1 MIRSPLPRLSPVGPS
16 PGGNRDEVTIEEVS
30 GGFQR
35 LASRALPWLQV
46 LLATIA
52 GLLLFVAGLPSLL
65 IFASIAAPLVVIL
78 QLWLRQAGGVL
89 PILPAYLLIQA
100 VVNLVPLAG
109 TGIPAT
115 WLEKGELL
123 SAVAVSLGLWFLAIG
138 AGWLFT
144 PPGLGMANDRTPL
157 PLARTQTWLAHQLL
171 LVALL
176 TRLAP
181 AAPGFWTLLG
191 SNANTVFSLLRVVG
205 SFAITAGGFL
215 GAYRWSIGAL
225 PRSWLWW
232 LTVGAIL
239 FQSFATLLLSSAQG
253 LVLAVL
259 LGLWLGR
266 PRRALPVTLVAVVL
280 VGVLQQGKAVV
291 RERYWED
298 GVGGKA
304 LAGVNPTQLITE
316 WISASLD
323 PETTEAAGVS
333 RKGLADR
340 VSNLYNLFY
349 VVDKLEAGTPPMDG
363 ASLAVI
369 PQVLVPRF
377 LNPEKVRGQEGQVL
391 LNLHFGRQQNR
402 DETEVTYIAWGFLP
416 EAVGN
421 FGSFFGPLLYGVL
434 VGMLLRISENVGRLQ
449 PLLSVAGLLSLA
461 VTVVWL
467 SSYEMVASTFV
478 GSIAQIITFLLLLTL
493 VVGSGGSAAAPRR

>member
-1 MIRSPLPRLSPVGPS
+1 MTRSPLPPQAAVAPAGER
-16 PGGNRDEVTIEEVS
+16 RDEVSIEQVA

-35 LASRALPWLQV
+35 LAQRLLPWLQG
-46 LLATIA
+46 LLAAIA

-65 IFASIAAPLVVIL
+65 LFAAIAGPLVVLL
-78 QLWLRQAGGVL
+78 QLWLRQAGPVL

-100 VVNLVPLAG
+100 IVNLVPLAG
-109 TGIPAT
+109 SSIPAA
-115 WLEKGELL
+115 WVERADLL
-123 SAVAVSLGLWFLAIG
+123 SAVTVSLALWFVAIG

-144 PPGLGMANDRTPL
+144 APTLGMVADRTPL
-157 PLARTQTWLAHQLL
+157 PLARSQTWLAHQLL

-176 TRLAP
+176 CRLAP

-191 SNANTVFSLLRVVG
+191 SNANTVFSLLKVVG
-205 SFAITAGGFL
+205 SFSITAGGFL
-215 GAYRWSIGAL
+215 GAYRWAIGAL
-225 PRSWLWW
+225 PRPWLWW

-253 LVLAVL
+253 LVLTVL

-266 PRRALPVTLVAVVL
+266 PRRALPVTLVALVL

-291 RERYWED
+291 RERYWD
-298 GVGGKA
+298 NGTGGKA
-304 LAGVNPTQLITE
+304 LAAVNPTQLVAE
-316 WISASLD
+316 WIDASLNAA
-323 PETTEAAGVS
+323 PAAGS
-333 RKGLADR
+333 GIQKKGLADR

-363 ASLAVI
+363 GSLAVI
-369 PQVLVPRF
+369 PQVLVPRVF
-377 LNPEKVRGQEGQVL
+377 NPDKVRGQEGQVL

-402 DETEVTYIAWGFLP
+402 AQTEVTYIAWGFLP

-421 FGSFFGPLLYGVL
+421 FGSFFGPLLYGVV

-467 SSYEMVASTFV
+467 TSYEMVASTFV
-478 GSIAQIITFLLLLTL
+478 GSIAQIITFLVLLTL
-493 VVGSGGSAAAPRR
+493 VLGSGGAAAAPRR

>member
-1 MIRSPLPRLSPVGPS
+1 
-16 PGGNRDEVTIEEVS
+16 
-30 GGFQR
+30 
-35 LASRALPWLQV
+35 
-46 LLATIA
+46 
-52 GLLLFVAGLPSLL
+52 
-65 IFASIAAPLVVIL
+65 
-78 QLWLRQAGGVL
+78 
-89 PILPAYLLIQA
+89 
-100 VVNLVPLAG
+100 
-109 TGIPAT
+109 
-115 WLEKGELL
+115 
-123 SAVAVSLGLWFLAIG
+123 
-138 AGWLFT
+138 
-144 PPGLGMANDRTPL
+144 
-157 PLARTQTWLAHQLL
+157 
-171 LVALL
+171 
-176 TRLAP
+176 
-181 AAPGFWTLLG
+181 
-191 SNANTVFSLLRVVG
+191 
-205 SFAITAGGFL
+205 
-215 GAYRWSIGAL
+215 
-225 PRSWLWW
+225 
-232 LTVGAIL
+232 
-239 FQSFATLLLSSAQG
+239 
-253 LVLAVL
+253 
-259 LGLWLGR
+259 
-266 PRRALPVTLVAVVL
+266 
-280 VGVLQQGKAVV
+280 VLQQGKAVV

>member
-1 MIRSPLPRLSPVGPS
+1 MTRSPLPRLSPVGPS
-16 PGGNRDEVTIEEVS
+16 LGENRDGVTIEEVS
-30 GGFQR
+30 GGFKL
-35 LASRALPWLQV
+35 LADRSLPWLQA
-46 LLATIA
+46 LLASIA
-52 GLLLFVAGLPSLL
+52 GLLLFLGGLPSLL
-65 IFASIAAPLVVIL
+65 IFVSIAIPLVVVL
-78 QLWLRQAGGVL
+78 QLWLRQAGAVL

-100 VVNLVPLAG
+100 IVNLVPLAG
-109 TGIPAT
+109 TSIPAT

-144 PPGLGMANDRTPL
+144 PPGLGMVNDRTPL
-157 PLARTQTWLAHQLL
+157 RLARTQTWLPHQLL
-171 LVALL
+171 LIALFA
-176 TRLAP
+176 RLAP
-181 AAPGFWTLLG
+181 VLPGFWLLLG

-239 FQSFATLLLSSAQG
+239 IQSFTTLLLSSAQG

-266 PRRALPVTLVAVVL
+266 PRRALPVTLVALVL
-280 VGVLQQGKAVV
+280 VAILQQGKAVV
-291 RERYWED
+291 RDRYWAD

-323 PETTEAAGVS
+323 SETTQTAGVV

-363 ASLAVI
+363 GSLAVI
-369 PQVLVPRF
+369 PQVLVPRVF
-377 LNPEKVRGQEGQVL
+377 NPEKVRGQEGQVL

-402 DETEVTYIAWGFLP
+402 EQTEVTYIAWGFLP

-421 FGSFFGPLLYGVL
+421 FGSFLGPLLYGVL
-434 VGMLLRISENVGRLQ
+434 VGVLLRISENVGRLQ

-467 SSYEMVASTFV
+467 TSYEMVASTFV
-478 GSIAQIITFLLLLTL
+478 GSIAQIIIFLLLLKL
-493 VVGSGGSAAAPRR
+493 LLGIGSSAASSRR